1 MIKKIL
7 ISLTLITIIGC
18 CWFFFTL
25 FDAIDLAPT
34 KNNHLASEEKWKI
47 EQRADIDSCEK
58 HLLKNQIDLRR
69 GNAKRVSE
77 LAFRTQTILFF
88 VICIQI
94 VILLILLIVPKR
106 YIFKI

>member
-47 EQRADIDSCEK
+47 EQRADIVNRTSWSLFCK
-58 HLLKNQIDLRR
+58 TWMTSIQKKRIFTID
-69 GNAKRVSE
+69 K
-77 LAFRTQTILFF
+77 FYPYQ
-88 VICIQI
+88 
-94 VILLILLIVPKR
+94 
-106 YIFKI
+106 

>member
-7 ISLTLITIIGC
+7 ISLTSITIIGC

-47 EQRADIDSCEK
+47 EQQADIDSCEK
-58 HLLKNQIDLRR
+58 NVLIYGAETQNESLNLLFELR
-69 GNAKRVSE
+69 
-77 LAFRTQTILFF
+77 LFCF
-88 VICIQI
+88 
-94 VILLILLIVPKR
+94 L
-106 YIFKI
+106 

>member
-47 EQRADIDSCEK
+47 EQRDDIVNRTSWSLFCK
-58 HLLKNQIDLRR
+58 TWMTSIQKKRIFTID
-69 GNAKRVSE
+69 K
-77 LAFRTQTILFF
+77 FYPYQ
-88 VICIQI
+88 
-94 VILLILLIVPKR
+94 
-106 YIFKI
+106 